1 MTDEAEPRSTPPSGP
16 RPRERA
22 TYTYGYSTVV
32 LEVHGRR
39 TAAREAAFFLPSLRP
54 GMRLLDAGC
63 GPGSITAGLAAA
75 VAPGAVV
82 GLDIEPSV
90 LDQARAPAT
99 EQGAVNLSF
108 VVGTAGALPF
118 PDGSFDAVFA
128 HTLLEHVRDPAAA
141 LRELRRVLRPGG
153 VLGVRDCDWASGV
166 YAPAHADVARA
177 VALYEQIWRYN
188 GGHPDC
194 GRHLRAWLQEA
205 GFAHVRTS
213 ASFRWDG
220 SAAESRAFGE
230 LLGHR
235 LTLPNFVAPALTNG
249 WAGRPE
255 LARISA
261 GCLAWSRRP
270 DAFAAMVMCE
280 AVGRKAE

>member
-1 MTDEAEPRSTPPSGP
+1 MSDSTPPSGP
-16 RPRERA
+16 RPGERA

-32 LEVHGRR
+32 VEVHGRR
-39 TAAREAAFFLPSLRP
+39 TAAREAAFFLPRLRP
-54 GMRLLDAGC
+54 GMTLLDAGC
-63 GPGSITAGLAAA
+63 GPGSITVGLAAA
-75 VAPGAVV
+75 VAPSATV
-82 GLDIEPSV
+82 GLDIEASV
-90 LDQARAPAT
+90 LEQARALAMA
-99 EQGAVNLSF
+99 QGAVTVRFL
-108 VVGTAGALPF
+108 VGNAGALPF

-128 HTLLEHVRDPAAA
+128 HTLLEHVRDPVAA

-153 VLGVRDCDWASGV
+153 VLGVRDCDWASGIV
-166 YAPAHADVARA
+166 APADPALTRA
-177 VALYEQIWRYN
+177 AALYEQIWRHN

-194 GRHLRAWLQEA
+194 GRHLRGWLRDA
-205 GFAHVRTS
+205 GFARVQTS

-235 LTLPNFVAPALTNG
+235 FTLPNFVEPALTNG
-249 WAGRPE
+249 WADRAE
-255 LARISA
+255 LSRISA

-280 AVGRKAE
+280 AVGWKHEG